1 MKQNNYLGTE
11 KVAVLLKQFAIPC
24 IFSLI
29 ISCLYNIVDQIFV
42 GNGVGY
48 LGNAATGVIFPI
60 TVIGAPSIGAK
71 QCNFLA
77 PKFRFA
83 GSEHR
88 LKLTLFKLF

>member
-11 KVAVLLKQFAIPC
+11 KVGVLLKQFAIPC

-48 LGNAATGVIFPI
+48 LGHLSMIFNA
-60 TVIGAPSIGAK
+60 K
-71 QCNFLA
+71 WQNFCIRKILMPA
-77 PKFRFA
+77 
-83 GSEHR
+83 
-88 LKLTLFKLF
+88 LV